1 MEHARFFQDIRVLPA
16 FKHGLKQSQVD
27 GFNLILDEAVKRKTP
42 TNDLA
47 YALATV
53 YHETAA
59 TMQPVRE
66 TLAAT
71 DEQAVA
77 RLEAA
82 FVAGKLPWVR
92 TRYWL
97 KQAGHYW
104 IGRGYVQLTHMDNY
118 RKMAAIT
125 GVDLIN
131 HPEYA
136 MVPSVAVKIMFDG
149 MEHGSF
155 TGKGFNDFID
165 ELDESDDL
173 DRAEYKAARKIIN
186 GVDKADLIADY
197 AIKFEHA
204 LRNAKYGAGT
214 TIGHQ
219 PVPLPIP
226 TPKPT
231 PVPTPVGNTTP
242 PAAPAAPKSAFRAFL
257 ELIVGWLKGK

>member
-1 MEHARFFQDIRVLPA
+1 MEHARFFSDIKTLPA
-16 FKHGLKQSQVD
+16 FKYGLKQPQVD
-27 GFNLILDEAVKRKTP
+27 GFNLILDEAARRKTP
-42 TNDLA
+42 TNNLA

-66 TLAAT
+66 TLAPT

-92 TRYWL
+92 NRYWL
-97 KQAGHYW
+97 KKNGHYW
-104 IGRGYVQLTHMDNY
+104 IGRGYVQLTHEENY

-136 MVPSVAVKIMFDG
+136 MVPSVALKILFDG

-186 GVDKADLIADY
+186 GTDKADLIADY

-214 TIGHQ
+214 TIEHED
-219 PVPLPIP
+219 VPLPIP

-231 PVPTPVGNTTP
+231 PPTTPVRNPTPP
-242 PAAPAAPKSAFRAFL
+242 PVPEAPKSAFGAFL
-257 ELIVGWLKGK
+257 ALLASWLKGK